1 MAYTVLI
8 SDMVAQVRFNSDMV
22 NTQFVTDNEIISY
35 LDKAYRDMYI
45 RIVEQNS
52 GYFQTKVTMAIVPGQ
67 DTYALP
73 ADLYKLCGI
82 DLNLD
87 TQNTITITNI
97 NFNERNMLKSVYS
110 SICLSR
116 GWRYLI
122 SGENII
128 FSPAPDVSAGFNV
141 WYIPD
146 PAPIVPPTSLVPA
159 PTVTLTPSV
168 VYDYLIVS
176 AAIKCLQ
183 KSESD
188 YSDMANERGIMA
200 EQIMRACASQDDAFP
215 LKVTDM
221 AVINDQFLINPMI
234 WR

>member
-1 MAYTVLI
+1 MAYTVLV
-8 SDMVAQVRFNSDMV
+8 SDMVTEVRFNSDMV

-52 GYFQTKVTMAIVPGQ
+52 GYFQTKATYSIVPGQ
-67 DTYALP
+67 DTYPLP
-73 ADLYKLCGI
+73 ADLYKLSGI

-87 TQNTITITNI
+87 TSNTITIANI

-122 SGENII
+122 SNENVI
-128 FSPAPDVSAGFNV
+128 FSPAPDTSAGFSV

-146 PAPIVPPTSLVPA
+146 PVPITPTTTSL
-159 PTVTLTPSV
+159 TLTPAV

-183 KSESD
+183 KEESD
-188 YSDMANERGIMA
+188 YSDMAQERAIMA

-215 LKVTDM
+215 LRVTDM
-221 AVINDQFLINPMI
+221 AVINDQFLINPLI